1 MLNEPLWL
9 PVEQAIRANQ
19 DEVAATAEA
28 HAILDMAKLESA
40 MSRPQNHCVYDGEH
54 DVLRLAVILALAI
67 AQAHGFEQG
76 NKRTGWVC
84 GLLFLALNGYEM
96 TWDDESVAEEF
107 IKLIEGKI
115 SIDRFEEQIVYFIRE
130 IPR

>member
-1 MLNEPLWL
+1 LLNEPLWL

-54 DVLRLAVILALAI
+54 DVLRLAVILALA
-67 AQAHGFEQG
+67 APVR
-76 NKRTGWVC
+76 N
-84 GLLFLALNGYEM
+84 
-96 TWDDESVAEEF
+96 
-107 IKLIEGKI
+107 
-115 SIDRFEEQIVYFIRE
+115 
-130 IPR
+130 PRLPMWNEYWLRPS